1 MGSTRVRVKKKERRM
16 TDNIIIFPKVK
27 EELTYDELYEKQ
39 RKEIEEQREE
49 ILKQREEI
57 LKSLK

>member
-1 MGSTRVRVKKKERRM
+1 MK
-16 TDNIIIFPKVK
+16 DNIIIFPKVK
-27 EELTYDELYEKQ
+27 KELTLEELYEKQ